1 MKDRTLLILFRKEWR
16 QLTSSMATLA
26 PAALMPALMLGV
38 IPQIMMRI
46 PPPDPAKVQASRQL
60 HFGVFGDVGSDP
72 TRVALNFMPL
82 LVAMAGLLAPTVMA
96 SYLLITERERRTLEL
111 LVALPVR
118 IEQVIQAKLLAVL
131 SVTSAFTVPLLVL
144 DLVMLR
150 VRVGAPMGEIAA
162 LPVLL
167 VTVVAYSTALS
178 LLLGVLSPDFRTA
191 NNLGGALIL
200 PSMLLTLA
208 VGFLVPG
215 SLLRALA
222 LSALYL
228 LGAAL
233 LARAAM
239 RTATFERLLR

>member
-1 MKDRTLLILFRKEWR
+1 MNDRELRILFRKEWR
-16 QLTSSMATLA
+16 QLTSSLGTLA
-26 PAALMPALMLGV
+26 PAALMPILMLGV
-38 IPQIMMRI
+38 LPQIMMRI
-46 PPPDPAKVQASRQL
+46 PPPDPAKIQASRQL
-60 HFGVFGDVGSDP
+60 QFGVFGDVGTDP

-118 IEQVIQAKLLAVL
+118 IEQVIKAKILAVL
-131 SVTSAFTVPLLVL
+131 AVTSAFTVPLLVV

-150 VRVGAPMGEIAA
+150 VRVGAPMSELVA
-162 LPVLL
+162 LPFLL
-167 VTVVAYSTALS
+167 VSVVAYSTALS

-200 PSMLLTLA
+200 PSMILTLA

-215 SLLRALA
+215 SLLRTVA

-228 LGAAL
+228 CGAGL
-233 LARAAM
+233 LARSAM